1 MKTHS
6 IGIDFGT
13 TKTLVSHINPQ
24 TGVAETIR
32 LGRGCDYVPSSVYV
46 EANGH
51 FMFGDDADDMV
62 EDETG
67 VYLRGFKMKLGSSTP
82 LHMCMRGS
90 GMRMLTAKDLVY
102 EYLRYIKHL
111 VEEKA
116 FMGESVTK
124 AVITRPVN
132 FTPAQSEELKH
143 AAQAAGF
150 SNVEFT
156 SEPEAA
162 GLAFCRLQAAHAF
175 KGNALVVDWGG
186 GTLDFAL
193 VSRKGDT
200 VSTHRSHT
208 DGDTTMGGEVF
219 DDRLWMYVNM
229 EMKKQG
235 VSLNPVAMLPKVRLG
250 KEQLSARDSINLR
263 LSHPQGVTTL
273 PLARNVFN
281 CMIASDVDK
290 AVEKVK
296 ALLKGIPAALKPEM
310 LLLVGGS
317 SQIPLIKEK
326 LEKACALP
334 AKYWA
339 NSREAV
345 ALGACLW
352 GTKAA
357 PEPAPAPKPVLSP
370 KVTPAPKPQLVDI
383 AKKAQEN
390 ALKKARDL
398 YFKAMDLLYKHD
410 FEPMIPLFEESYSLG
425 NLSAGWVLAQCYQLG
440 AGVPRSYKEMLRIAK
455 ELTNKWK
462 SPIGYSFFVE
472 AYRSGTGVSMS
483 INEAHR
489 LESKLM
495 SMASAPLPDVEDEIR
510 VLALICA
517 CSDEDK
523 LANLR
528 EEFSRVSRHPA
539 RSVAKVLNMPEVEHS
554 QYYQQ
559 QARNLL
565 DEAAQS
571 GNSEA
576 LWAKFHAVTSGRFGY
591 IMSDDQTRALIRKAA
606 RPLAVSSD
614 VLYSAYQAENDEK
627 QSEVLLS
634 RFWAACNWGW
644 THKIRKDRLPCR
656 LSLNPSDVSAIWH
669 VYPEAIFHRE
679 RVKKDQTCLMQVG
692 FLPILVIHNT
702 GNKTLSGLQLRFCIK
717 GKDEYC
723 RKINKVIQP
732 NSSVQV
738 DLDLFGDVPLAECE
752 YLELIDSSGAY
763 AELDLGESS
772 VIATSTNHFAPP
784 LAFWYESGIFGGIVV
799 KMQSLE
805 GNVENV
811 TVVKLSN
818 EATAN
823 VAVVNAQE
831 PESVGWVEFSDGAGL
846 QQGEEFA
853 VVVPGYGIVY
863 GKITDRVSKVYKQA
877 IQSESMGGGIDSVPV
892 NQASSQSNSAELF
905 YLVACEE
912 LGKTMT
918 CIEKGNFSKSTLRE
932 ALSYAHSETMRKLI
946 SRYI

>member
-32 LGRGCDYVPSSVYV
+32 LGRGCDYLPSSVYV

-51 FMFGDDADDMV
+51 FLFGDDADDLV

-82 LHMCMRGS
+82 LHMYMGGS
-90 GMRMLTAKDLVY
+90 GLRTLTAKDLVY
-102 EYLRYIKHL
+102 EYLRYIKRL
-111 VEEKA
+111 VEENA
-116 FMGESVTK
+116 FMGEPVTK

-150 SNVEFT
+150 ATVEFT

-219 DDRLWMYVNM
+219 DERLWMYVNM

-281 CMIASDVDK
+281 CMIAQDVDK
-290 AVEKVK
+290 AVEKAK
-296 ALLKGIPAALKPEM
+296 TLLKNIPAALKPEM

-352 GTKAA
+352 GTKA
-357 PEPAPAPKPVLSP
+357 PEPVPASKTTAKSAPKS
-370 KVTPAPKPQLVDI
+370 TQEAKPQIVDV
-383 AKKAQEN
+383 AKKAQDN
-390 ALKKARDL
+390 AVKKARDL
-398 YFKAMDLLYKHD
+398 YFKAMDLLYRQD
-410 FEPMIPLFEESYSLG
+410 FEPAVPLFEEAYSLG
-425 NLSAGWVLAQCYQLG
+425 NISAGWVLAECYQHG
-440 AGVPRSYKEMLRIAK
+440 NGVARSYKEMLRIAK

-462 SPIGYSFFVE
+462 SPIGYSFFVD
-472 AYRSGTGVSMS
+472 AYRSGTGVSMN
-483 INEAHR
+483 INEAYR

-495 SMASAPLPDVEDEIR
+495 SQASSPLPDVEDEIR
-510 VLALICA
+510 VLALINA
-517 CSDEDK
+517 CSDDDK
-523 LANLR
+523 MPQLR
-528 EEFSRVSRHPA
+528 EEYSRVSRHPA
-539 RSVAKVLNMPEVEHS
+539 RNVLKILNMPEVEHS
-554 QYYQQ
+554 QYYQNE
-559 QARNLL
+559 ARILL

-576 LWAKFHAVTSGRFGY
+576 LWAKFLAVTSGRFGY
-591 IMSDDQTRALIRKAA
+591 NMSDDQIRALIRTAV
-606 RPLAVSSD
+606 RPLAVSGE
-614 VLYSAYQAENDEK
+614 VLYSAWQAENDEN
-627 QSEVLLS
+627 QSDVLLS
-634 RFWAACNWGW
+634 RFWSTCNWGC
-644 THKIRKDRLPCR
+644 THKIRKDRLSCR
-656 LSLNPSDVSAIWH
+656 LSLIPTSVSAIWH
-669 VYPEAIFHRE
+669 VYPSPIFQMLTQHE
-679 RVKKDQTCLMQVG
+679 DKSELLQEG
-692 FLPILVIHNT
+692 FLPTLVIQNT
-702 GNKTLSGLQLRFCIK
+702 GNQPLSGLHLRFSIR
-717 GKDEYC
+717 GKDEY
-723 RKINKVIQP
+723 RRNLDMVIQP
-732 NSSVQV
+732 NSTEQV
-738 DLDLFGDVPLAECE
+738 DLELFSDVPLAECD
-752 YLELIDSSGAY
+752 YMELVDSSGSY
-763 AELDLGESS
+763 AELCLCESS
-772 VIATSTNHFAPP
+772 VIASLTNFLTPP
-784 LAFWYESGIFGGIVV
+784 LAFWYESGFFGGIVV

-818 EATAN
+818 EATAE

-831 PESVGWVEFSDGAGL
+831 PESVGWCEFSDSTGL
-846 QQGEEFA
+846 QQGEVFA
-853 VVVPGYGIVY
+853 VIVPGYGTVY
-863 GKITDRVSKVYKQA
+863 GKITDRMSQVSRV
-877 IQSESMGGGIDSVPV
+877 
-892 NQASSQSNSAELF
+892 
-905 YLVACEE
+905 
-912 LGKTMT
+912 
-918 CIEKGNFSKSTLRE
+918 
-932 ALSYAHSETMRKLI
+932 
-946 SRYI
+946 